1 MVNGQSSCATR
12 EKENSE
18 PALPS
23 GKRVK
28 LNDANAGKS
37 CASGERAACADQK
50 REEKVQARLLAGQ
63 LAEQNRQQ
71 KAKRDE
77 EQLKARQAL
86 SRLQD
91 AEAEQRRK
99 PEVPAHKAPQRQ
111 ERIAADGQREQ
122 KVCVAFCLQCTGTFV
137 PLAALVCHDLSSAAA
152 LQEAAKEAQR
162 QERIAA
168 NEQREQKV
176 CVAFCLPCG
185 TGTVLGSRGARV
197 RPSTSLQ
204 RCSASAA
211 GTVCRGFQ
219 AAAEKAAEEA
229 QQFAET
235 EALEL
240 TGSELRRNLKE
251 DGLKWQQRAEL
262 RRRLRDTL
270 KRLAEARQPTRRT
283 RWTDSGRSRRNLDA
297 FVNEMSG
304 DDRAAEHLHGPLDP
318 EFGDRVGSLFP
329 QHLSSPSAARNGF

>member
-1 MVNGQSSCATR
+1 
-12 EKENSE
+12 
-18 PALPS
+18 
-23 GKRVK
+23 
-28 LNDANAGKS
+28 
-37 CASGERAACADQK
+37 
-50 REEKVQARLLAGQ
+50 
-63 LAEQNRQQ
+63 
-71 KAKRDE
+71 
-77 EQLKARQAL
+77 
-86 SRLQD
+86 
-91 AEAEQRRK
+91 
-99 PEVPAHKAPQRQ
+99 
-111 ERIAADGQREQ
+111 
-122 KVCVAFCLQCTGTFV
+122 
-137 PLAALVCHDLSSAAA
+137 
-152 LQEAAKEAQR
+152 
-162 QERIAA
+162 
-168 NEQREQKV
+168 
-176 CVAFCLPCG
+176 
-185 TGTVLGSRGARV
+185 
-197 RPSTSLQ
+197 LQ

-219 AAAEKAAEEA
+219 AAAEKAAKEA

-329 QHLSSPSAARNGF
+329 QHLSSPSAARSGF